1 MKKLIACIAAAAS
14 AATILPSGFIV
25 SAQTQPVIPDGYAAY
40 FSFDDT
46 EAENEKL
53 TVIKPGEWQGTNPAS
68 GADENAQAVYSDR
81 KARNGK
87 SLDLSNGNYGVMLDD
102 TIPANS
108 SYTVSFWGY
117 VTENVSCNNPAVFID
132 ANSYADDN
140 SVEAESWHRICPYGG
155 NSRYDQEYVFQYYG
169 NNEVSIVWS
178 GIKDDSISG
187 AWHMFTTTFDT
198 NAYSSS
204 VKLYLD
210 GKEVTNSNKDLFVPD
225 LASDGKIYVG
235 VNPWAGWDGT
245 FKGYI
250 DDLYVY
256 DSALSADQ
264 VAGMYTEY
272 VAPPEDYNEQYS
284 DSADISALYTFNEN
298 SDNNSRDTVKDRSGN
313 GNDAS
318 LYGASAYIYDEEKQS
333 KVLYT
338 SGVNGSYMEFPL
350 PKDENGNVSEYFT
363 VSMDIKNLT
372 EGNYFNFYVGDGSS
386 KSSGSNYYG
395 YKISNDILLSAK
407 GDGDEIKT
415 TLSGKGVQGGWAHVD
430 FVLSDGVC
438 NIYVNGTKAGTMK
451 GYSMN
456 TVNASVGR
464 LSFSGWSADAYA
476 KAYYENV
483 VVYDKALSDTGIASL
498 SPVNDPNDNI
508 DENDISLDISS
519 EKGVDIQDG
528 TIGLFFEDINYAA
541 DGGLYAEMVENRSF
555 ESRYVD
561 KNNTTPRY
569 DGGWAWSA
577 YPSGKSG
584 AVMEYKTDTPLN
596 DNNTHYLEFTPS
608 SSQNGFANAAYDG
621 LALKKDMD
629 YHGSLFAKTD
639 NFNGAVKV
647 SAVKDGK
654 TYAEAE
660 INGLTNEW
668 TKYSFDMTSSDD
680 IRGAQLVIT
689 ADGTGT
695 IDFDMISL
703 FPGDAVDGLFRRD
716 LAELLK
722 DLKPGFLRF
731 PGGCIIEGY
740 NLDNRY
746 QWKQSVGP
754 VESRVENWNRWDLH
768 TTGYNHYNQTLG
780 LGFYEYFLLC
790 EYLECRPVPVLNVG
804 LACEYQT
811 SETVP
816 VYEADGKTY
825 TAEFYQYIQ
834 DALDLIEFA
843 NSTDFENSEWARLRR
858 EMGHPEPFNLDM
870 IGIGNEQWEKNNNQW
885 FERYEAFE
893 KEIHK
898 VYPDMKLVG
907 TSGPGVQD
915 NDYNNA
921 WNWIRENMAVNP
933 NFVSVVDEH
942 YYREPNWFYEN
953 INFYDN
959 YPRNVKVFAG
969 EYASRRRN
977 LPNDPEANTWETAL
991 SEASYLTMVERN
1003 ADVVYMASYAPLFAR
1018 LGYTQWSPDMI
1029 WFDDAESYGTPTYYI
1044 QKLYSTNMG
1053 DYTLKSELNQL
1064 SPEPWLYQNTSY
1076 DTESGDI
1083 IIKIANSGA
1092 SEMSIPVSIDDSFTL
1107 TGTADIMQ
1115 IAENDLNAVN
1125 SIEDPYNVSPTE
1137 TTMNNIENDF
1147 NIELPAYSFT
1157 VIRVNTK
1164 SGSTPTVENAV
1175 YENDNVT
1182 FTLNNQNGKTVKAYA
1197 AEYTSDGTLAGVGL
1211 TQVTVSSD
1219 SETISVPLTLNNEN
1233 NTVKLFVWEN
1243 DQDPITNGI
1252 YVKQ

>member
-1 MKKLIACIAAAAS
+1 MKKTIALITAAAS
-14 AATILPSGFIV
+14 VMSILPAGI
-25 SAQTQPVIPDGYAAY
+25 SASAETPPVIPDGYSAY
-40 FSFDDT
+40 YSFDDT
-46 EAENEKL
+46 AEENEKL
-53 TVIKPGEWQGTNPAS
+53 TVIKPDNWQGVNPS
-68 GADENAQAVYSDR
+68 TGADDSATAVYSDR

-87 SLDLSNGNYGVMLDD
+87 SLDLTDGNYGVLLNEI
-102 TIPANS
+102 IPADS

-117 VTENVSCNNPAVFID
+117 VTENVSYNNAAVFID
-132 ANSYADDN
+132 ANTYAADN
-140 SVEAESWHRICPYGG
+140 SVESESWHRICPYGG
-155 NSRYDQEYVFQYYG
+155 SKTYDQEYVFQYQKDDG
-169 NNEVSIVWS
+169 FSVVWS
-178 GIKDDSISG
+178 GIKDDSISR
-187 AWHMFTTTFDT
+187 AWHQFTVTYDKD
-198 NAYSSS
+198 APSAS

-210 GKEVTNSNKDLFVPD
+210 GVNVINSEKGAFVPD
-225 LASDGKIYVG
+225 IVSDGKVYVG

-250 DDLYVY
+250 DDLYIYNSVLS
-256 DSALSADQ
+256 DSQIS
-264 VAGMYTEY
+264 GMYSEY
-272 VAPPEDYNEQYS
+272 VAPPEDYDVQYS
-284 DSADISALYTFNEN
+284 DTAEISALYTFNETAD
-298 SDNNSRDTVKDRSGN
+298 SSTRTTVKDRCGN
-313 GNDAS
+313 GNDGS
-318 LYGASAYIYDEEKQS
+318 LKGASAYIYDETKQS

-338 SGVNGSYMEFPL
+338 SGTNGSYMEFPL
-350 PKDENGNVSEYFT
+350 PKDSDGNVSEYFT

-372 EGNYFNFYVGDGSS
+372 DGNYFNFYVGDGSS
-386 KSSGSNYYG
+386 KESGSNYYG
-395 YKISNDILLSAK
+395 YKMAKDILLSAK
-407 GDGDEIKT
+407 GDADEIKT
-415 TLSGKGVQGGWAHVD
+415 TLSGKGVQGDWAHVD

-438 NIYVNGTKAGTMK
+438 TIYVNGVKAGTMN

-483 VVYDKALSDTGIASL
+483 VVYDKALSETGIAAL
-498 SPVNDPNDNI
+498 EPVTDPNDNL
-508 DENDISLDISS
+508 DESDISLDISAD
-519 EKGVDIQDG
+519 KGVDIQDG
-528 TIGLFFEDINYAA
+528 MIGLFFEDINYAA

-561 KNNTTPRY
+561 NKSFTPRY

-577 YPSGKSG
+577 YPSNKSG

-596 DNNTHYLEFTPS
+596 ENNTHYLEFTPS
-608 SSQNGFANAAYDG
+608 SDQNGFANATYDG
-621 LALKKDMD
+621 LALENGME
-629 YHGSLFAKTD
+629 YHGSLYAKTS
-639 NFNGAVKV
+639 NFNGTVKI

-654 TYAEAE
+654 TYAESE
-660 INGLTNEW
+660 ISGLTDEW
-668 TKYSFDMTSSDD
+668 EKYSFDMTSSAD

-703 FPGDAVDGLFRRD
+703 FPDDAVMGIFRSD
-716 LAELLK
+716 LAQLLK

-754 VESRVENWNRWDLH
+754 VEERVENWNRWDLH

-804 LACEYQT
+804 LACEYQS

-816 VYEADGKTY
+816 VFKADGVTY
-825 TAEFYQYIQ
+825 TDEFYQYIQ

-858 EMGHPEPFNLDM
+858 EMGHPDPFNLDI

-893 KEIHK
+893 KEIHAR
-898 VYPDMKLVG
+898 YPEMQLVG

-915 NDYNNA
+915 DNYNNA
-921 WNWIRENMAVNP
+921 WSWIRENMAENP

-942 YYREPNWFYEN
+942 YYREPSWFYDN

-959 YPRNVKVFAG
+959 YPRDVKVFAG

-977 LPNDPEANTWETAL
+977 LPNDPDANTWETAL
-991 SEASYLTMVERN
+991 SEAAYLTMVERN

-1029 WFDDAESYGTPTYYI
+1029 WFDDAESYGTPTYYV

-1053 DYTLKSELNQL
+1053 DYTLKSDLNQL
-1064 SPEPWLYQNTSY
+1064 SPEPWVYQNTSY

-1083 IIKIANSGA
+1083 IIKIANSGD
-1092 SEMSIPVSIDDSFTL
+1092 SSIDIPVTIDSSFEL
-1107 TGTADIMQ
+1107 SGTADIMQ
-1115 IAENDLNAVN
+1115 IAESDLYAVN
-1125 SIEDPYNVSPTE
+1125 SIEDPYNVSPNESTLD
-1137 TTMNNIENDF
+1137 NIDNSFE
-1147 NIELPAYSFT
+1147 IELPAYSFT
-1157 VIRVNTK
+1157 VIRVKTK
-1164 SGSTPTVENAV
+1164 TESAQTIENAK
-1175 YENDNVT
+1175 YENSSVT
-1182 FTLNNQNGKTVKAYA
+1182 FTLNNKKGNTIKAFA
-1197 AEYTSDGTLAGVGL
+1197 AEYTSANELAGLSL
-1211 TQVTVSSD
+1211 TEITVSSD
-1219 SETISVPLTLNNEN
+1219 SETITVPITLKDESNA
-1233 NTVKLFVWEN
+1233 VKLYVWEN
-1243 DQDPITNGI
+1243 NKQIPVSDA
-1252 YVKQ
+1252 VKLK